1 MRLSWSDPTV
11 YSYRVTTAATPERR
25 FLPRLTSPQV
35 NLLLAISLTATLVT
49 GVVSW
54 TTSTEVARVWTVLH
68 TIFGF
73 MTLLLAPAKQRTSV
87 RAGWRRGKDTRWIS
101 AMFGVFVIAGI
112 VLGFLHSSGI
122 WFGVGID
129 TPFYFHLVAGF
140 SSIPLLIWHIKAR
153 PVNVRRI
160 SFDRRMLLRG
170 GLTAG
175 VASILVGV
183 TEAGFE
189 AAGTAG
195 AERRFTGSHEV
206 ASGDPARMPVVSWFN
221 DPIVRIPRERWELT
235 IDGQLQD
242 LDELCAMSRPVTAS
256 IDCTGGWFS
265 EQSWDVIPMRDLL
278 DSNARSFRVVSE
290 TGYSFLYDM
299 ADIDDLYLGVGYG
312 GEPLRQGHGAP
323 VRLVAPNLRG
333 AFWVKWVVSIEPSDR
348 PAWAQFPFPLG

>member
-1 MRLSWSDPTV
+1 M
-11 YSYRVTTAATPERR
+11 
-25 FLPRLTSPQV
+25 PRLTSPQV
-35 NLLLAISLTATLVT
+35 NLLLGISLTVTLAT
-49 GVVSW
+49 GIVSW
-54 TTSTEVARVWTVLH
+54 TTGTEVARVWTVLH

-87 RAGWRRGKDTRWIS
+87 RTGWKRGKDTRWIS
-101 AMFGVFVIAGI
+101 AMFGVFVISGI
-112 VLGFLHSSGI
+112 LFGFLHSSGI
-122 WFGVGID
+122 WFGVGSV

-140 SSIPLLIWHIKAR
+140 CAIPLLIWHIKAR

-160 SFDRRMLLRG
+160 SLDRRMIVRG

-175 VASILVGV
+175 VASVLVGV
-183 TEAGFE
+183 SEVGFE
-189 AAGTAG
+189 ATGLAG
-195 AERRFTGSHEV
+195 ADRRFTGSHEV
-206 ASGDPARMPVVSWFN
+206 ASGDPANMPVVSWYN
-221 DPIVRIPRERWELT
+221 DRIVRIPREDWQLT

-265 EQSWDVIPMRDLL
+265 EQAWDAVPISELL
-278 DSNARSFRVVSE
+278 NSNARSFRVISE

-299 ADIDDLYLGVGYG
+299 ADSSELYLGVGYG
-312 GEPLRQGHGAP
+312 GEPLRAGHGAP

-333 AFWVKWVVSIEPSDR
+333 AFWVKWVVAIESSDR